1 MMMFEKE
8 EENNFLNPDS
18 HQTSLNKTA
27 SSIAANCH
35 TTPVSQSLPSSS
47 VNTFALEGGR
57 QRLEQEA
64 KILFSISINSLIIT
78 NRKLKTEKINSLPQ
92 CPCPDDLILLFWLVF
107 IENTQNLLLIGPII
121 QGTVYLF

>member
-1 MMMFEKE
+1 MMMFEKDD
-8 EENNFLNPDS
+8 ENNFLNPDS

-27 SSIAANCH
+27 SSIAVQHRSVSLCPPVLL
-35 TTPVSQSLPSSS
+35 TPSHWRVGGKGLNKKQKYF
-47 VNTFALEGGR
+47 FA
-57 QRLEQEA
+57 
-64 KILFSISINSLIIT
+64 FSINSLIIT
-78 NRKLKTEKINSLPQ
+78 NGKLKTEKINSLPQ